1 MPVNPAARFVE
12 FAGKS
17 LTAEGEPDRV
27 VLEKSGEY
35 KLALE
40 TRNLPPGIIF
50 GCTLRRLNPSNG
62 GEVGKSTLN
71 FPPTVT
77 TATGICR
84 AEMMI
89 PITPGGTYITAVAT
103 KPIETVYS
111 PIIHGEP
118 LTEMV
123 AQLDLQGGQTIH
135 FKTASGRQVDAAT
148 AYREALKQGKTRF
161 PAFKS

>member
-1 MPVNPAARFVE
+1 MPIDPSARFVE

-17 LTAEGEPDRV
+17 LTAVGEADRV
-27 VLEKSGEY
+27 VLEKSGNY
-35 KLALE
+35 NLALE

-50 GCTLRRLNPSNG
+50 RSTLRKLDPKNG
-62 GEVGKSTLN
+62 EEIGKSTLI
-71 FPPTVT
+71 FPPT
-77 TATGICR
+77 ATVAAGVCR
-84 AEMMI
+84 AEVMI
-89 PITPGGTYITAVAT
+89 PITPGGTYITAIAT
-103 KPIETVYS
+103 SPIETVYS
-111 PIIHGEP
+111 PIIDGEP

-148 AYREALKQGKTRF
+148 AHREALKQGKTRF

>member
-1 MPVNPAARFVE
+1 MPINPSARFAE
-12 FAGKS
+12 FAGKA
-17 LTAEGEPDRV
+17 LTAVGEPDRV
-27 VLEKSGEY
+27 ILEKSGEY
-35 KLALE
+35 KLVLE
-40 TRNLPPGIIF
+40 TSNLPPGIIF
-50 GCTLRRLNPSNG
+50 GCTLSRLDPSNG
-62 GEVGKSTLN
+62 REVGYSKLN

-77 TATGICR
+77 TAAGLCGT
-84 AEMMI
+84 EMMI

-135 FKTASGRQVDAAT
+135 FKTASGRQVDSAT

>member
-1 MPVNPAARFVE
+1 MPVSPLARFVE
-12 FAGKS
+12 FAGKP
-17 LTAEGEPDRV
+17 LAPADDRV
-27 VLEKSGEY
+27 VLEKSGDY

-40 TRNLPPGIIF
+40 TFNLPPGIIF
-50 GCTLRRLNPSNG
+50 ACTLRKVNSENG
-62 GEVGKSTLN
+62 TVVSQSTLN

-77 TATGICR
+77 TAANVCR

-89 PITPGGTYITAVAT
+89 PITPGGTYLTAIAT

-111 PIIHGEP
+111 PIIDGEP

-135 FKTASGRQVDAAT
+135 FKTASGRQVDSAT
-148 AYREALKQGKTRF
+148 AHREAVKQGKTRF